1 MSPELQEALV
11 ELGHA
16 DRLLVALDFDG
27 TISPIVAVP
36 SAARPVPGALDL
48 MARLACVPGTEVV
61 LLSGRARHD
70 LAAVSGAGESTTLIG
85 SHGQEVGADLTLSP
99 EEASLLGDVQA
110 RVAEAVGDI
119 PGVRVEH
126 KPAGLAVH
134 VRGCTDADAGRALDL
149 IRGLADEMAGTFC
162 LEGKLVIELSTRPLD
177 KGSALRALI
186 EADPARRVLFAGDDI
201 TDESAMAV
209 LRPDDVAIRVG
220 EGESLARYRVPD
232 PQSMLEAL
240 ATLATIRA
248 PHHPH
253 PATDPPLRVRPSTP
267 DGRV

>member
-1 MSPELQEALV
+1 MSPELRDALA
-11 ELGHA
+11 EMGRA

-36 SAARPVPGALDL
+36 SAARPVPGALEV
-48 MARLACVPGTEVV
+48 MAQLASAPGTEVV
-61 LLSGRARHD
+61 LLSGRARQD
-70 LAAVSGAGESTTLIG
+70 LASVSGAGEWATLIG
-85 SHGQEVGADLTLSP
+85 SHGQEVGADLTLTEDEST
-99 EEASLLGDVQA
+99 LLAEVRAGVRA
-110 RVAEAVGDI
+110 AVAGV

-126 KPAGLAVH
+126 KPAGLAIH
-134 VRGCTDADAGRALDL
+134 VRGCTDTDAERALDL
-149 IRGLADEMAGTFC
+149 VRGLADEMAGTFC

-186 EADPARRVLFAGDDI
+186 EADPARLVLFAGDDI

-209 LRPDDVAIRVG
+209 LRPDAVAIRVG

-248 PHHPH
+248 QHHPH
-253 PATDPPLRVRPSTP
+253 PATDPPLRVRPATP

>member
-1 MSPELQEALV
+1 MSPELRDALA
-11 ELGHA
+11 EMGRA

-36 SAARPVPGALDL
+36 SAARPVPGALEVI
-48 MARLACVPGTEVV
+48 ARLARAPGTEVV
-61 LLSGRARHD
+61 LLSGRARQD
-70 LAAVSGAGESTTLIG
+70 LASVSGAREWATLIG

-99 EEASLLGDVQA
+99 DEASLVGAVQT
-110 RVAEAVGDI
+110 RVAETLGDI

-126 KPAGLAVH
+126 KPAGLAIH
-134 VRGCTDADAGRALDL
+134 VRGCSDADAERALGL
-149 IRGLADEMAGTFC
+149 VRGLADELAGTFA

-177 KGSALRALI
+177 KGSALGALI
-186 EADPARRVLFAGDDI
+186 VTDPSRRVLFAGDDI

-209 LRPDDVAIRVG
+209 LRPHDVSIRVG
-220 EGESLARYRVPD
+220 PGQSMARYRVPD

-248 PHHPH
+248 QHHPH
-253 PATDPPLRVRPSTP
+253 PAADPPLTVTPSTP